1 MHLVHW
7 VNNILRDENV
17 YFKFW
22 NELMRVTS
30 NSASDKNLLAIMIKK
45 YDINAY
51 FEFWNE
57 LSADYDVGHFRF
69 VDTMYNRF
77 FTQSGIQSNNCKKCK
92 CYHVAYECSKCN
104 MKCNDCTQPI
114 IIIVIKIPF
123 LKRKWKNYDYL
134 DTLSWKHVTNVSV
147 IYVYCKS
154 EKAYHTVQFTV
165 PVL

>member
-17 YFKFW
+17 YFKFLK
-22 NELMRVTS
+22 ELMRVTS
-30 NSASDKNLLAIMIKK
+30 NSASDNKNLLAMIKK

-77 FTQSGIQSNNCKKCK
+77 FTKSGIQSNNCKKCK
-92 CYHVAYECSKCN
+92 CYHVAYKCSKCN

-114 IIIVIKIPF
+114 IIIVKYPSSNPMKKLWLFRYTELETCYKCFSYICLLQI
-123 LKRKWKNYDYL
+123 RK
-134 DTLSWKHVTNVSV
+134 SIS
-147 IYVYCKS
+147 
-154 EKAYHTVQFTV
+154 
-165 PVL
+165 

>member
-30 NSASDKNLLAIMIKK
+30 NSASDKNLLAMIKK

-92 CYHVAYECSKCN
+92 CYHVAYACSKCN

-114 IIIVIKIPF
+114 IIVKYPSSNPMKKIMIIHIHWAGNMLQMFQLYMFTANQKKHIIKCNLQYYEFP
-123 LKRKWKNYDYL
+123 
-134 DTLSWKHVTNVSV
+134 
-147 IYVYCKS
+147 
-154 EKAYHTVQFTV
+154 
-165 PVL
+165 

>member
-1 MHLVHW
+1 MHFVHW

-17 YFKFW
+17 YFKFLK
-22 NELMRVTS
+22 ELMRVTS
-30 NSASDKNLLAIMIKK
+30 NSASDKNLLAIMIKR

-114 IIIVIKIPF
+114 IIIVKYPSSNPMKKLWLFRYTELETCYKCFSYICLLQI
-123 LKRKWKNYDYL
+123 RK
-134 DTLSWKHVTNVSV
+134 SIS
-147 IYVYCKS
+147 
-154 EKAYHTVQFTV
+154 
-165 PVL
+165 